1 MVSMKEIAKKCNVS
15 VASVSKAMNGYSDI
29 SEETRKLI
37 LKTASEMGYLPNSSA
52 RTLKTKRS
60 YNIGVMFVDEAA
72 SGLTHD
78 YFNHVLESFKRT
90 AEERGYDITFT
101 SGRISGQKLSYY
113 EHCRYR
119 GVDGVV
125 IACVDFYADE
135 VQELIRSEIPVVTID
150 HVFDGNI
157 AVVSNNSQGMEELV
171 TYIYNQGHRR
181 IAYIHGDNT
190 SVTRM
195 RLSGFYRTLQR
206 LGVEIPDDYVKECPY
221 RDADSAARVTGE
233 LLDLPNPPTCILYP
247 DDYAAI
253 GGINEIRE
261 RGLRIPEDISIA
273 GYDGI
278 TIAKILEPK
287 LTTLCQDTVAIGRIA
302 AEKLI
307 DLIENPKTTL
317 IDRFTV
323 DGTLFKGASVKRL
336 LPLRENL
343 YILLG
348 VTIERKQESGFIYGL
363 SVNCNIYYGNGRN
376 SGVCSF
382 RSNGGSGAQHGY
394 FWCQCSGSGNSSG
407 RRNDQGYCSG
417 SNSSGC
423 IQKSGVCTG
432 VCAYFLHCVLYF
444 LFQKRTFGGTQKRNL

>member
-1 MVSMKEIAKKCNVS
+1 
-15 VASVSKAMNGYSDI
+15 
-29 SEETRKLI
+29 
-37 LKTASEMGYLPNSSA
+37 
-52 RTLKTKRS
+52 
-60 YNIGVMFVDEAA
+60 MFVDEAA

-101 SGRISGQKLSYY
+101 SGKISGQKLSYY

-157 AVVSNNSQGMEELV
+157 AVVSNNGQGMEDLV

-190 SVTRM
+190 SVTRI
-195 RLSGFYRTLQR
+195 RLTSFYRTLQR
-206 LGVEIPDDYVKECPY
+206 IGVETPDDYIKESPY
-221 RDADSAARVTGE
+221 RDADSAAKATRE

-307 DLIENPKTTL
+307 DLIENPKTTM
-317 IDRFTV
+317 IDKFTV
-323 DGTLFKGASVKRL
+323 DGTLFKGASVKQL
-336 LPLRENL
+336 LPD
-343 YILLG
+343 
-348 VTIERKQESGFIYGL
+348 K
-363 SVNCNIYYGNGRN
+363 
-376 SGVCSF
+376 
-382 RSNGGSGAQHGY
+382 
-394 FWCQCSGSGNSSG
+394 
-407 RRNDQGYCSG
+407 
-417 SNSSGC
+417 
-423 IQKSGVCTG
+423 
-432 VCAYFLHCVLYF
+432 
-444 LFQKRTFGGTQKRNL
+444 